1 MLPDSRASG
10 FLAVNKLFPNSAER
24 RRDPLPRNDHLFFW
38 QPAGEKS
45 LAVPDAGNK
54 PPAVTRRKT
63 RAEEVNKSGEV
74 CGCISEVPGK
84 EISAI
89 THRSLAVACA
99 EPLSSRRHLK
109 LIIISILSQGK
120 TWETK
125 GKKINRKQSIPLK
138 LEVKQSLCV
147 LPSFADTHVCTDDP
161 RGTDTAE
168 MIANNLFVGSLG
180 QVPS

>member
-24 RRDPLPRNDHLFFW
+24 RRDPPPKNDHLFFW

-63 RAEEVNKSGEV
+63 RAEGVNKSGEA
-74 CGCISEVPGK
+74 CGCISKVPGK
-84 EISAI
+84 ISAI
-89 THRSLAVACA
+89 TRRLLAVACA

-147 LPSFADTHVCTDDP
+147 LPSFADTRVCTDDP
-161 RGTDTAE
+161 CGTDTAE
-168 MIANNLFVGSLG
+168 MIVNNLCVGSLG